1 MSADNIAQRLAELR
15 EQLHRYNYHYHTL
28 DAPLVSDA
36 VYDALFK
43 ELVDLEQSHTDLI
56 TPDSPSQRVGGATL
70 AGFEQVQ
77 HGRPMLSLGNAFA
90 DKDVLAFVARLQGQL
105 PGEQLVFNCEPK
117 IDGLAISLRYE
128 QGVLVQAATRGD
140 GMTGEVVTE
149 NVRTIRNIPLRLKIN
164 EVPDVL
170 EVRGE
175 VYMPIAGF
183 EQLNAKAQRK
193 GEKLFANPR
202 NAAAGSLRQLSSK
215 IAASRP
221 LRFIAYSVGEVSGI
235 DLPDT
240 HSETLQYLASAGF
253 TLAEHQRL
261 ANSPQACLEYYE
273 QIKTLRPDLP
283 LEIDGVVYKLNRYAW
298 QEAVGYVSRAPRW
311 AIAHKFP
318 AQEAET
324 LLEAVDFQVGRTGV
338 ITPVARLAP
347 VLVGGVTVSNA
358 TLHNQDE
365 IARKDVRIGDYVI
378 VRRAG
383 DVIPE
388 VVRPLTDRRVDM
400 TQDIVMPTHCPSCE
414 SVLVRDGDQVALC
427 CINGW
432 HCPAQRVEALWH
444 FASRQAM
451 DIDGLGRKIVEQLVA
466 TNMVETPA
474 DLYRLNVLD
483 VAQLDRMGRK
493 SADNLIA
500 ALDASKATTLARF
513 IYALGI
519 REVGQVTAQSL
530 AQYFGSLDALRAADI
545 DTLQQ
550 VDDVGPVVA
559 ERVHAFFHDTQQ
571 WQLVSDLVSSGL
583 HWPQVQKTQ
592 AEQPL
597 KGKVMVITGTLA
609 QMSRDDAKQALQ
621 QLGAKVTGSVSAKT
635 DVLVVGDQPGS
646 KLDKAQKLGVTV
658 WDEATLCEVLA
669 SGLSD
674 APPGEVTS

>member
-1 MSADNIAQRLAELR
+1 MSADKIMRRLAELR

-43 ELVDLEQSHTDLI
+43 ELVTLEQKHPDLI

-70 AGFEQVQ
+70 AGFEQVE
-77 HGRPMLSLGNAFA
+77 HSRPMLSLGNAFA
-90 DKDVLAFVARLQGQL
+90 DEDVIAFAERLQQQL
-105 PGEQLVFNCEPK
+105 PDEKLVFNCEPK
-117 IDGLAISLRYE
+117 IDGLAVSLRYE
-128 QGVLVQAATRGD
+128 HGVLRQAATRGD
-140 GMTGEVVTE
+140 GVTGEVVTQ
-149 NVRTIRNIPLRLKIN
+149 NVRTIRNVPLKLALDD
-164 EVPDVL
+164 VPDIL

-175 VYMPIAGF
+175 VYMPIVGF
-183 EQLNAKAQRK
+183 NQLNAEAEKK
-193 GEKLFANPR
+193 GEKTFANPR

-215 IAASRP
+215 VAALRP
-221 LRFIAYSVGEVSGI
+221 LRFIAYGVGEVSGVV
-235 DLPDT
+235 LPDA
-240 HSETLQYLASAGF
+240 HSKTLRYLQSAGF
-253 TLAEHQRL
+253 TLAAHQQL
-261 ANSPQACLEYYE
+261 ADSPQACLTYYE
-273 QIKTLRPDLP
+273 HIKALRSELP
-283 LEIDGVVYKLNRYAW
+283 FEIDGVVYKLDRYQW

-338 ITPVARLAP
+338 MTPVARLTP

-365 IARKDVRIGDYVI
+365 IARKDVRIGDYVV

-388 VVRPLTDRRVDM
+388 VVRPLVDRRADI
-400 TQDIVMPTHCPSCE
+400 TRSIVMPTHCPSCDTA
-414 SVLVRDGDQVALC
+414 LVHDREQVALRC
-427 CINGW
+427 PNGW

-466 TNMVETPA
+466 TEMVKTPA

-500 ALDASKATTLARF
+500 ALQASKQTTLACF

-530 AQYFGSLDALRAADI
+530 AQYFGSIEAIRAAEV

-559 ERVHAFFHDTQQ
+559 RSINAFFHDVQH
-571 WQLVSDLVSSGL
+571 WQLVTDLVALGIC
-583 HWPQVQKTQ
+583 WPQVQQTQ
-592 AEQPL
+592 GKQPL
-597 KGKVMVITGTLA
+597 KGQVMVISGTLND
-609 QMSRDDAKQALQ
+609 MSRDEAKQALQ
-621 QLGAKVTGSVSAKT
+621 QLGAKITGSVSAKT
-635 DVLVVGDQPGS
+635 DVLVVGENPGS
-646 KLDKAQKLGVTV
+646 KLDKAQALGVTL
-658 WDEATLCEVLA
+658 WNEDKLREML
-669 SGLSD
+669 G
-674 APPGEVTS
+674 